1 MSRIPLHVDDDF
13 VIEVE
18 FNRRGALFLH
28 NTVKRYNREVK
39 GKIQEAFEKVKE
51 SLRKAG
57 VKAIY
62 TCVKGEKVEKYNRMF
77 GFRGTGIYDPYFR
90 AEILAIKL

>member
-28 NTVKRYNREVK
+28 NTVHRYNRGVK
-39 GKIQEAFEKVKE
+39 AKIKAAFEKVKNT
-51 SLRKAG
+51 LREAG

-90 AEILAIKL
+90 AEVLFIKL